1 MASSSAGD
9 HAVNTKDAVEVLI
22 HSLDDE
28 SSVVREASMA
38 ALYEIAPLNP
48 MLVLDCCSVISRGG
62 RKRFGN
68 IAGVFTVMAHAV
80 RAIDSKDVDP
90 FFMSKLVKIT
100 LAEMISSKDVN
111 ADWQRAASGLVVA
124 IGMHMPDLMMEEIS
138 VHLSGPH
145 SSLPAMVQTLADFA
159 STGAS
164 LFIPRLKGVLL
175 RVLPIL
181 GNVKDSQ
188 RPIFANA
195 FKCWCQAALQHDH
208 DSSFEAF
215 LDADVLSFLNS
226 VFELLLKVW
235 VNSRDLKV
243 RLTSVEALGQM
254 VGLVSRSQ
262 LKAGLPRLI
271 PTILDLYKKNQEVAF
286 LATCSLHNL
295 LNATLLSE
303 SGPPLLDFEELI
315 TILRTLLPVIC
326 INSRD
331 GSDFATGLK
340 TYNQIQH
347 CFLTVGLV
355 YPNDLF
361 VFLLNVCKLKD
372 EGLMIGTLCVLK
384 HLLPRLSE
392 SWQVKSPSL
401 VEAVKSLLDEQSLGV
416 RKALAELIVVM
427 ASHCYVDGSCGE
439 LFVEFLVRH
448 SAITDEE
455 IKHYDSSRVVQK
467 TVPFQYKTLEV
478 NIGIVS
484 PSELRSVCE
493 KGLLLFAITIP
504 EMEPILWPFML
515 KLIIPRRYSGA
526 VATVCRCIAELCR
539 YRLSYSSSLLPESR
553 LFVDIPSP
561 EELFARL
568 VVLLHD
574 PLAREQLSTRIL
586 TVLCYL
592 SSLFPKNVS
601 SFWQDEIPKMKA
613 YVSDTED
620 LKQDYSYQETWDNM
634 IINFLAETLDVIAD
648 SNWTISLGNA
658 FSSQYV
664 LYSGDDEHTS
674 LLHRC
679 LGMLLQKVEDKFYVR
694 GKIDWM
700 YTHANVSVAT
710 NRLGLAKGMG
720 LVAASHLDTVLEKL
734 KTILDN
740 VGSSR
745 LQRFLSFFSDRTKA
759 ENTDDIH
766 ASLALMYGYAA
777 RYAPST
783 VIEARIDALVGTNML
798 SRLLHVRHPDAKIAV
813 ITAIDL
819 LGHAVISAAESGIS
833 FPLKK
838 RDLML
843 DYVLALM
850 GRDDLDASF
859 DSSLELL
866 HTQTLA
872 LNACTTLVSLEPRLT
887 METRNRI
894 LEATLGF
901 FALPSEPSDVID
913 PLINSLITLLCAI
926 LLTSGE
932 DGRSRAEQLLHM
944 LRRIDQYISSDLDH
958 LRRRGCTAVYELLL
972 KFRSVCSSGYCPLGC
987 AGSCIHGHQFIAQ
1000 PTQRN
1005 SLNFSSKFLLPNRE
1019 ALNLGER
1026 VIVYLPRCADTNSE
1040 VRKVSSQILD
1050 LLFSLSLS
1058 LPRPFEPESDKE
1070 IEMAYSALG
1079 SLEDI
1084 VAILKSDASIDQ
1096 SEVLN
1101 RIVSSVCTLLTKDEL
1116 VATLYACVGAIRDK
1130 IRQSALGS
1138 VYAVV
1143 EFITRRGGE
1152 LTEADISRISQSL
1165 LSATLYVSDKNL
1177 RQEVLSAICSLAECT
1192 ISGVVFNEVLTA
1204 AERDIIRKD
1213 ITRLRGSWPVQ
1224 DAFYAFS
1231 QHAVLSV
1238 LFLDHVLSV
1247 LNQPAVNRDE
1257 AVKAETISS
1266 DENLERDGTSQA
1278 ALLALTAFF
1287 RGGGKAGKRTV
1298 ELSYSSVLCTL
1309 ILQLGSC
1316 RGLALIGYVQPLR
1329 MLLPTFQ
1336 SFCECVGDL
1345 EMGKIL
1351 ARHGEDIEADKWI
1364 TLIHDLASCVAIKR
1378 PKEIQPI
1385 CVALCKALNRNQ
1397 KFQREAASAA
1407 LSEFVRYSD
1416 GFGSLL
1422 EQLVEAMSLHAA
1434 DESPIVRRLCLK
1446 GLVQIPGLYALHHAT
1461 QVLELI
1467 VALLEDPD
1475 ESVAFAAV
1483 QCLLVVLES
1492 SSFNIDP
1499 FLLNLCV
1506 RLRNLQVNLD
1516 VKIRAAAFAA
1526 FGALSKFSVRNK
1538 QNFLEQVHA
1547 SFPRIILHVH
1557 DEDSGVRQS
1566 CKNTLWQLLPLLEV
1580 NDFSL
1585 LIGAP
1590 FNLDRRSDY
1599 EDFIRHI
1606 TKLLLQHVPSRAD
1619 TYLASIVQAFDAPS
1633 SVIQANAICFA
1644 ACLISHLEDQ
1654 RLFSYYYAQVFG
1666 LLTEK
1671 MSQSPDPLVR
1681 ATRSSALSTLI
1692 KAGCSV
1698 K

>member
-1 MASSSAGD
+1 
-9 HAVNTKDAVEVLI
+9 
-22 HSLDDE
+22 
-28 SSVVREASMA
+28 
-38 ALYEIAPLNP
+38 
-48 MLVLDCCSVISRGG
+48 
-62 RKRFGN
+62 
-68 IAGVFTVMAHAV
+68 
-80 RAIDSKDVDP
+80 
-90 FFMSKLVKIT
+90 
-100 LAEMISSKDVN
+100 
-111 ADWQRAASGLVVA
+111 
-124 IGMHMPDLMMEEIS
+124 
-138 VHLSGPH
+138 
-145 SSLPAMVQTLADFA
+145 
-159 STGAS
+159 
-164 LFIPRLKGVLL
+164 
-175 RVLPIL
+175 
-181 GNVKDSQ
+181 
-188 RPIFANA
+188 
-195 FKCWCQAALQHDH
+195 
-208 DSSFEAF
+208 
-215 LDADVLSFLNS
+215 
-226 VFELLLKVW
+226 
-235 VNSRDLKV
+235 
-243 RLTSVEALGQM
+243 
-254 VGLVSRSQ
+254 
-262 LKAGLPRLI
+262 
-271 PTILDLYKKNQEVAF
+271 
-286 LATCSLHNL
+286 
-295 LNATLLSE
+295 
-303 SGPPLLDFEELI
+303 
-315 TILRTLLPVIC
+315 
-326 INSRD
+326 
-331 GSDFATGLK
+331 
-340 TYNQIQH
+340 
-347 CFLTVGLV
+347 
-355 YPNDLF
+355 
-361 VFLLNVCKLKD
+361 
-372 EGLMIGTLCVLK
+372 
-384 HLLPRLSE
+384 
-392 SWQVKSPSL
+392 
-401 VEAVKSLLDEQSLGV
+401 
-416 RKALAELIVVM
+416 
-427 ASHCYVDGSCGE
+427 
-439 LFVEFLVRH
+439 
-448 SAITDEE
+448 
-455 IKHYDSSRVVQK
+455 
-467 TVPFQYKTLEV
+467 
-478 NIGIVS
+478 
-484 PSELRSVCE
+484 
-493 KGLLLFAITIP
+493 
-504 EMEPILWPFML
+504 
-515 KLIIPRRYSGA
+515 
-526 VATVCRCIAELCR
+526 
-539 YRLSYSSSLLPESR
+539 
-553 LFVDIPSP
+553 
-561 EELFARL
+561 
-568 VVLLHD
+568 
-574 PLAREQLSTRIL
+574 
-586 TVLCYL
+586 
-592 SSLFPKNVS
+592 
-601 SFWQDEIPKMKA
+601 MKA

-740 VGSSR
+740 VGTSR

-759 ENTDDIH
+759 ENADDIH

-913 PLINSLITLLCAI
+913 PLVNSLITLLCAI

-958 LRRRGCTAVYELLL
+958 LRRRGCTSVYELLL

-1116 VATLYACVGAIRDK
+1116 VATLYACGSAIRDK
-1130 IRQSALGS
+1130 IKQSALGS

-1177 RQEVLSAICSLAECT
+1177 RQEVLSAVSFICSLAECT

-1287 RGGGKAGKRTV
+1287 R
-1298 ELSYSSVLCTL
+1298 
-1309 ILQLGSC
+1309 
-1316 RGLALIGYVQPLR
+1316 

-1378 PKEIQPI
+1378 PKE
-1385 CVALCKALNRNQ
+1385 VSLYW
-1397 KFQREAASAA
+1397 S
-1407 LSEFVRYSD
+1407 
-1416 GFGSLL
+1416 GSL
-1422 EQLVEAMSLHAA
+1422 A
-1434 DESPIVRRLCLK
+1434 
-1446 GLVQIPGLYALHHAT
+1446 
-1461 QVLELI
+1461 
-1467 VALLEDPD
+1467 
-1475 ESVAFAAV
+1475 
-1483 QCLLVVLES
+1483 
-1492 SSFNIDP
+1492 
-1499 FLLNLCV
+1499 
-1506 RLRNLQVNLD
+1506 
-1516 VKIRAAAFAA
+1516 
-1526 FGALSKFSVRNK
+1526 
-1538 QNFLEQVHA
+1538 
-1547 SFPRIILHVH
+1547 
-1557 DEDSGVRQS
+1557 
-1566 CKNTLWQLLPLLEV
+1566 
-1580 NDFSL
+1580 
-1585 LIGAP
+1585 
-1590 FNLDRRSDY
+1590 
-1599 EDFIRHI
+1599 
-1606 TKLLLQHVPSRAD
+1606 
-1619 TYLASIVQAFDAPS
+1619 
-1633 SVIQANAICFA
+1633 
-1644 ACLISHLEDQ
+1644 
-1654 RLFSYYYAQVFG
+1654 
-1666 LLTEK
+1666 
-1671 MSQSPDPLVR
+1671 
-1681 ATRSSALSTLI
+1681 
-1692 KAGCSV
+1692 
-1698 K
+1698 